1 MLVIVLVQRD
11 SILAYHLFS
20 HVIVATCR
28 ARTLSLSIYLSPSC
42 TINISVMS
50 TLRSTSLGA
59 LYFVNNTLLFN
70 GREVKI
76 IRCSGL
82 KSRIL
87 IVNVRAGFVHVLV
100 EVGSEK
106 RRQVL

>member
-1 MLVIVLVQRD
+1 MLVIVLVQRN
-11 SILAYHLFS
+11 SILPYHLFS

-28 ARTLSLSIYLSPSC
+28 ARTLSLSIYLSPSR
-42 TINISVMS
+42 TVNIGIMS
-50 TLRSTSLGA
+50 ILRPVSLGA
-59 LYFVNNTLLFN
+59 LYFVNHTLLFN